1 MTKAVHLHQ
10 INIIV
15 NEYKKDYLFF
25 LFQVFIV
32 KNLKI
37 THKQHLA
44 LLMLS
49 LSLLL

>member
-37 THKQHLA
+37 TDKQHLA